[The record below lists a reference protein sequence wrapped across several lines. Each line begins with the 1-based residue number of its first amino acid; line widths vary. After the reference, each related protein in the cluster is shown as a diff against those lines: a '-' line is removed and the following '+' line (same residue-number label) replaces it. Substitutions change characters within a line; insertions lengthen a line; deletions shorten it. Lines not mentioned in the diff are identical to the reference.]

1 MILIIVFIL
10 TILGIFIYNRRRL
23 HNRYI
28 KKTQYIKVTPDQ
40 EVRVVRDSMIEGRV
54 DDYD

>member
-1 MILIIVFIL
+1 LILIIVFIL